1 MNYYRQWTKV
11 WKNANT
17 KTQPPITEAIKET
30 RGRKAGAQIP
40 GIISNN
46 EGVIKALIESYIL
59 DAKEQNIKTC
69 KDSLARYIEGKKL
82 FGKIRN
88 GVFKPLVL
96 STIRT
101 YVNEI
106 WNKMERKKKN
116 QEGKRWNTYN
126 EFYQTGIHSIRLTFG
141 AIIYLLTL

>member
-1 MNYYRQWTKV
+1 MNKENELLQTVNKSV
-11 WKNANT
+11 KNANT

-116 QEGKRWNTYN
+116 QEGKR
-126 EFYQTGIHSIRLTFG
+126 
-141 AIIYLLTL
+141 

>member
-1 MNYYRQWTKV
+1 
-11 WKNANT
+11 
-17 KTQPPITEAIKET
+17 IKET
-30 RGRKAGAQIP
+30 RGRKTGAQIP

-116 QEGKRWNTYN
+116 QEGKR
-126 EFYQTGIHSIRLTFG
+126 
-141 AIIYLLTL
+141 

>member
-1 MNYYRQWTKV
+1 MNKENELLQTVNKSV
-11 WKNANT
+11 KNANT
-17 KTQPPITEAIKET
+17 KTQHPITEPIKET
-30 RGRKAGAQIP
+30 RGRKTGAQIP

-116 QEGKRWNTYN
+116 QEGKR
-126 EFYQTGIHSIRLTFG
+126 
-141 AIIYLLTL
+141 

>member
-1 MNYYRQWTKV
+1 MNKENELLQAVNKSV
-11 WKNANT
+11 KNANT
-17 KTQPPITEAIKET
+17 KTQPPITEPIKET
-30 RGRKAGAQIP
+30 RGRKTGAQIP

-69 KDSLARYIEGKKL
+69 KDSLARYIEEKEL
-82 FGKIRN
+82 FGKMRN
-88 GVFKPLVL
+88 GVFKPLVF
-96 STIRT
+96 STIRN

-116 QEGKRWNTYN
+116 QEGKR
-126 EFYQTGIHSIRLTFG
+126 
-141 AIIYLLTL
+141 

>member
-1 MNYYRQWTKV
+1 MNKKKV
-11 WKNANT
+11 LCQAANKSVKNAIREIQQST
-17 KTQPPITEAIKET
+17 TEIVKEA

-69 KDSLARYIEGKKL
+69 KDSLARYIEEKKL

-116 QEGKRWNTYN
+116 QEGKR
-126 EFYQTGIHSIRLTFG
+126 
-141 AIIYLLTL
+141 

>member
-1 MNYYRQWTKV
+1 ML
-11 WKNANT
+11 KNAIREIQQSNT
-17 KTQPPITEAIKET
+17 EIVKEA

-69 KDSLARYIEGKKL
+69 KDSLASYIEEKKL

-88 GVFKPLVL
+88 GVFKPLVF

-116 QEGKRWNTYN
+116 QEGKR
-126 EFYQTGIHSIRLTFG
+126 
-141 AIIYLLTL
+141 

>member
-1 MNYYRQWTKV
+1 MNKENELLQTVNKSV
-11 WKNANT
+11 KNANA
-17 KTQPPITEAIKET
+17 KAQPPITEPIKET

-69 KDSLARYIEGKKL
+69 KDSLARYIEEKEL
-82 FGKIRN
+82 FGKMRN
-88 GVFKPLVL
+88 GVFKPLVF
-96 STIRT
+96 STIRN

-116 QEGKRWNTYN
+116 QEEKR
-126 EFYQTGIHSIRLTFG
+126 
-141 AIIYLLTL
+141 